1 MSVPLDSP
9 ALALRAAIHAA
20 LVTDAALVALL
31 GAPRI
36 HDVPPGDA
44 DFPFVTLGEAVVA
57 DWSTATEAGTEQAL
71 TLHVFSRSGGR
82 AEAFAIAARLQ
93 AVLHDAALALK
104 ATGSPICVPPPPRS
118 AARATGAPSML
129 WCGSAPSPSPFD
141 RRRKWPRRRA
151 RTCC

>member
-1 MSVPLDSP
+1 MSLPLDSP

-20 LVTDAALVALL
+20 RVTDAALVALI

-93 AVLHDAALALK
+93 AVLHDAALALEGHRL
-104 ATGSPICVPPPPRS
+104 ANL
-118 AARATGAPSML
+118 RATTAEV
-129 WCGSAPSPSPFD
+129 
-141 RRRKWPRRRA
+141 RRESDGRTFHALVRFRA
-151 RTCC
+151 VTEPV

>member
-1 MSVPLDSP
+1 MSIPLDSP

-20 LVTDAALVALL
+20 LVADTALVELL
-31 GAPRI
+31 GAPRV

-57 DWSTATEAGTEQAL
+57 DWSTATEAGSEQAL

-93 AVLHDAALALK
+93 EVLHDAALALDGHRL
-104 ATGSPICVPPPPRS
+104 ANL
-118 AARATGAPSML
+118 RATTAEV
-129 WCGSAPSPSPFD
+129 
-141 RRRKWPRRRA
+141 RRESDGRTFRA
-151 RTCC
+151 LVRFRAVTEPV

>member
-1 MSVPLDSP
+1 MSPSLDSP

-20 LVTDAALVALL
+20 LVADVALVAQL

-82 AEAFAIAARLQ
+82 AEALAIAARLQ
-93 AVLHDAALALK
+93 EVLHDAPLALEGHRL
-104 ATGSPICVPPPPRS
+104 ANL
-118 AARATGAPSML
+118 RATTAEV
-129 WCGSAPSPSPFD
+129 
-141 RRRKWPRRRA
+141 RRESDGRTFHALVRFRA
-151 RTCC
+151 VTEPV

>member
-1 MSVPLDSP
+1 MSLPLDSP

-20 LVTDAALVALL
+20 LVTDAALVALI

-82 AEAFAIAARLQ
+82 AEAFTIAARLQ
-93 AVLHDAALALK
+93 AVLHDAALALEGHRL
-104 ATGSPICVPPPPRS
+104 ANL
-118 AARATGAPSML
+118 RATTAEV
-129 WCGSAPSPSPFD
+129 
-141 RRRKWPRRRA
+141 RRESDGRTFHALVRFRA
-151 RTCC
+151 VTEPV

>member
-1 MSVPLDSP
+1 MTIALDSP

-20 LVTDAALVALL
+20 LVADAALVALL
-31 GAPRI
+31 GAPRV

-93 AVLHDAALALK
+93 EVLHDAALTLGGHRLANL
-104 ATGSPICVPPPPRS
+104 
-118 AARATGAPSML
+118 RATTAEV
-129 WCGSAPSPSPFD
+129 
-141 RRRKWPRRRA
+141 RRESDGRTFHALVRFRA
-151 RTCC
+151 VTEPV

>member
-20 LVTDAALVALL
+20 LVTDAALVALI

-93 AVLHDAALALK
+93 AVLHDAALALEGHRL
-104 ATGSPICVPPPPRS
+104 ANL
-118 AARATGAPSML
+118 RATTAEV
-129 WCGSAPSPSPFD
+129 
-141 RRRKWPRRRA
+141 RRESDGRTFHALVRFRA
-151 RTCC
+151 VTEPV

>member
-1 MSVPLDSP
+1 MSLPLDSP
-9 ALALRAAIHAA
+9 ALALRAAIHAT

-93 AVLHDAALALK
+93 AVLHDVALALEGHRL
-104 ATGSPICVPPPPRS
+104 ANL
-118 AARATGAPSML
+118 RATTAEV
-129 WCGSAPSPSPFD
+129 
-141 RRRKWPRRRA
+141 RRESDGRTFHALVRFRA
-151 RTCC
+151 VTEPV

>member
-1 MSVPLDSP
+1 MSLPLDSP

-20 LVTDAALVALL
+20 LVADAALVALI

-82 AEAFAIAARLQ
+82 AEAFAIAVRVQ
-93 AVLHDAALALK
+93 AALHDAPLALEGHRL
-104 ATGSPICVPPPPRS
+104 ANL
-118 AARATGAPSML
+118 RATTAEV
-129 WCGSAPSPSPFD
+129 
-141 RRRKWPRRRA
+141 RRESDGRTFHALVRFRA
-151 RTCC
+151 VTEPV

>member
-93 AVLHDAALALK
+93 AVLHDAALALEGHRL
-104 ATGSPICVPPPPRS
+104 ANL
-118 AARATGAPSML
+118 RATTAEV
-129 WCGSAPSPSPFD
+129 
-141 RRRKWPRRRA
+141 RRESDGRTFHALVRFRA
-151 RTCC
+151 VTEPV

>member
-1 MSVPLDSP
+1 MSLPLDSP

-20 LVTDAALVALL
+20 LVTDAALVALI

-93 AVLHDAALALK
+93 AVLHDAALALEGHRL
-104 ATGSPICVPPPPRS
+104 ANL
-118 AARATGAPSML
+118 RATTAEV
-129 WCGSAPSPSPFD
+129 
-141 RRRKWPRRRA
+141 RRESDGRTFHALVRFRA
-151 RTCC
+151 VTEPV

>member
-1 MSVPLDSP
+1 MSLPLDSP

-20 LVTDAALVALL
+20 LVADAALVALL

-93 AVLHDAALALK
+93 AVLHDAALAL
-104 ATGSPICVPPPPRS
+104 AGHRL
-118 AARATGAPSML
+118 ANLRATTAEV
-129 WCGSAPSPSPFD
+129 
-141 RRRKWPRRRA
+141 RRESDGRTFHALVRFRA
-151 RTCC
+151 VTEPV

>member
-1 MSVPLDSP
+1 MSIPLDSP

-20 LVTDAALVALL
+20 LVADAGLVALL
-31 GAPRI
+31 GAPRV

-93 AVLHDAALALK
+93 EVLHDAALALEGHRL
-104 ATGSPICVPPPPRS
+104 ANL
-118 AARATGAPSML
+118 RATTAEV
-129 WCGSAPSPSPFD
+129 
-141 RRRKWPRRRA
+141 RRESDGRTFHALVRFRA
-151 RTCC
+151 VTEPV

>member
-20 LVTDAALVALL
+20 LVADAALVALL

-93 AVLHDAALALK
+93 AVLHDAALALEGHRL
-104 ATGSPICVPPPPRS
+104 ANL
-118 AARATGAPSML
+118 RATTAEV
-129 WCGSAPSPSPFD
+129 
-141 RRRKWPRRRA
+141 RRESDGRTFHALVRFRA
-151 RTCC
+151 VTEPV

>member
-20 LVTDAALVALL
+20 LVTDAALVALI

-71 TLHVFSRSGGR
+71 TLHVFSRFGGR

-93 AVLHDAALALK
+93 AVLHDAALALEGHRL
-104 ATGSPICVPPPPRS
+104 ANL
-118 AARATGAPSML
+118 RATTAEV
-129 WCGSAPSPSPFD
+129 
-141 RRRKWPRRRA
+141 RRESDGRTFHALVRFRA
-151 RTCC
+151 VTEPV

>member
-1 MSVPLDSP
+1 MSLPLDSP

-93 AVLHDAALALK
+93 AVLHDAALALEGHRL
-104 ATGSPICVPPPPRS
+104 ANL
-118 AARATGAPSML
+118 RATTAEV
-129 WCGSAPSPSPFD
+129 
-141 RRRKWPRRRA
+141 RRESDGRTFHALVRFRA
-151 RTCC
+151 VTEPV